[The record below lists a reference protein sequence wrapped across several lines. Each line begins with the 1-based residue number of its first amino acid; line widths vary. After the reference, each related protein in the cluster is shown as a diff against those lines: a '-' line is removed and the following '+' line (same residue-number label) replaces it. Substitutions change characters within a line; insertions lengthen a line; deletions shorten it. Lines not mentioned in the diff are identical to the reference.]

1 MKPTLSIYLAALAA
15 LGGLALETQAWA
27 RRSEL
32 SLDKLELSRAGLP
45 MPQSAS
51 FVNLEKRTGDELA
64 GLCPM
69 KGFHLQTKKQTG
81 DEPVSRSLKIRFKNS
96 RPELDE
102 CIRGPACF
110 PLAPEKQNIESRKQ
124 TKFTFNGRAGS
135 YQISIDAAAEIS
147 SRPINCTSSA
157 VQILQNSQG
166 QLKLPSSVW
175 VLNFRNEI
183 VLWDGIEKRPWYRI
197 KFPSNQ
203 TFSAHQNVS
212 IDSSGRMLV
221 VDENQS
227 FLFADFLLDKAL
239 LKTSDA
245 LFESSFGVGGI
256 AYSEEWQMRHT
267 APFSFDKNSTSHLP
281 GSKSPLFIGL
291 LGFAKGEEF
300 WTWENAFRAL
310 SASGGKSFS
319 LGAPLVAGTERIIGD
334 VAEVFLAV
342 RNSAN
347 SADILS
353 FSTNGVAMRT
363 VRANQRLDERAQNT
377 HFLIIGN
384 ELYRHTAD
392 GIYKVDS
399 ATERPSNLKGF
410 KGSVEP
416 NAHFILTRQAAGKN
430 CTLNIWPVTLVFSG
444 LFEPIIGP
452 IGCSSA
458 MGFGVS
464 PWGSSATWRTG
475 HQIKT
480 ILSTND

>member
-1 MKPTLSIYLAALAA
+1 MKPTLPTYLVALAA
-15 LGGLALETQAWA
+15 LGGLALKTEAWA

-32 SLDKLELSRAGLP
+32 SLDKLELARAGLP

-51 FVNLEKRTGDELA
+51 FVNLEKRTGEELA
-64 GLCPM
+64 GLCPT
-69 KGFHLQTKKQTG
+69 KGFHLQPKKLAG
-81 DEPVSRSLKIRFKNS
+81 DEPVSRALRVRFVNA

-102 CIRGPACF
+102 CIRGHACF
-110 PLAPEKQNIESRKQ
+110 PLAPEKQNIDPRKQ

-157 VQILQNSQG
+157 VEILQNSQG
-166 QLKLPSSVW
+166 QMKLPSSVW

-197 KFPSNQ
+197 KFPTNQ

-256 AYSEEWQMRHT
+256 AYSAEWQMRHT
-267 APFSFDKNSTSHLP
+267 TPFSFEKNTTPNQP
-281 GSKSPLFIGL
+281 GSKPSLFLGL

-300 WTWENAFRAL
+300 WTWENAFKAL

-353 FSTNGVAMRT
+353 YSTNGVAMRT

-416 NAHFILTRQAAGKN
+416 NAHFILTRQAEGKN

-458 MGFGVS
+458 LGLGVS
-464 PWGSSATWRTG
+464 PWGTSATWRTG
-475 HQIKT
+475 QQIKT